1 MSIGSV
7 GIPKAAI
14 VLGSVTPPQGD
25 IVDLLVHLGCTKEV
39 SSFELLL
46 QNWSEKYSPSGSYP
60 ILVGA
65 NGSISLG
72 RGSNVPQLISLRVEN
87 IEYQPFPEGKAFE
100 YYLKVS
106 GRCYGERLFRN
117 TVTKTY
123 DSMKGEAIVK
133 DLMDNFAGLGHIRSG
148 TELVQNTS
156 TTYYG
161 LDYEDTP
168 LWDILRMIA
177 QTADNSGVI
186 GYDFRVAPDDL
197 FEFFPIGS
205 KNASISLVNLPEVAT
220 YRKEISRVRNKIYV
234 YGAPQKLLPS
244 DQDSWTESLT
254 GWSCGGTDT
263 LSLDS
268 AHKVLGNY
276 SIYDQ
281 SALAYPNPSIQMLYQ
296 LVPASPG
303 VLGLRCG
310 GNTGYK
316 RLNYAYRLSGSCS
329 GGNYWFQLLRVCLY
343 APDYQNLFQKD
354 HWIPD
359 NLQQDQNWHYNQEML
374 GKEYMYQAGA
384 EDYWVPVGN
393 SDWKNIKYIYF
404 YGWGVVGPSGTQ
416 GYIGLNIDKMFFDQG
431 RFSAVEED
439 SSSESA
445 YGLRE
450 LAETDDDLLSDA
462 ACDLRAKS
470 LRDYYKSPAEYISV
484 KSTVVDY
491 GNTPVLPADMIHVT
505 LPNENVDGNYR
516 VDSVE
521 YHGDAGLQTL
531 ETTFELGKIPPQLAD
546 YLYGL
551 RKRVTLEKIA
561 RSKAAGRQ

>member
-1 MSIGSV
+1 VSIGSV

-14 VLGSVTPPQGD
+14 TLGSVSPPQGD
-25 IVDLLVHLGCTKEV
+25 VVDLLVHLGCTKEV

-46 QNWSEKYSPSGSYP
+46 QNWNQKYSPGGSYP

-65 NGSISLG
+65 NSTISLG
-72 RGSNVPQLISLRVEN
+72 RGSNVPLLLTGRVES
-87 IEYQPFPEGKAFE
+87 IEYQPYPEGKPLE

-106 GRCYGERLFRN
+106 GRCKGELLFRR
-117 TVTKTY
+117 TITKTY
-123 DSMKGEAIVK
+123 DNIKGEAIVK
-133 DLMDNFAGLGHIRSG
+133 DLMDSFAYLSHVRGGV
-148 TELVQNTS
+148 EQVQNTS

-177 QTADNSGVI
+177 QTADFNGVI
-186 GYDFRVAPDDL
+186 GYDFRVAPDGL
-197 FEFFPIGS
+197 FEFFPIGE
-205 KNASISLVNLPEVAT
+205 KTAFVSLVDKAEVAT

-254 GWSCGGTDT
+254 NWSCQSGDT
-263 LSLDS
+263 LSLDGTN
-268 AHKVLGNY
+268 KVMGSY

-281 SALAYPNPSIQMLYQ
+281 SALAAGSQNLKMWYTLPYVI
-296 LVPASPG
+296 
-303 VLGLRCG
+303 RTG

-329 GGNYWFQLLRVCLY
+329 GGNYWFTDLY
-343 APDYQNLFQKD
+343 VWLICDDMTSYFVKHHA
-354 HWIPD
+354 IPS

-374 GKEYMYQAGA
+374 GKEYMYQAGT
-384 EDYWVPVGN
+384 EDYWYVGYGTP
-393 SDWKNIKYIYF
+393 DWKRIIQVLFQGFGIN
-404 YGWGVVGPSGTQ
+404 GPLGTSA
-416 GYIGLNIDKMFFDQG
+416 YIGLNIDRMFFDQG

-439 SSSESA
+439 SGSESS

-470 LRDYYKSPAEYISV
+470 LRDYYKNPAEYISV
-484 KSTVVDY
+484 KSTVLDY
-491 GNTPVLPADMIHVT
+491 AGTPVLGGDMIQVA
-505 LPNENVDGNYR
+505 LPNENINGSYR